1 MVKNKIKN
9 QKIEEPPTRECW
21 WFEWN
26 VVKKGN
32 YFLRSP
38 CAEKLK
44 FVDLQ
49 EYYN

>member
-32 YFLRSP
+32 YF
-38 CAEKLK
+38 
-44 FVDLQ
+44 
-49 EYYN
+49 